1 MARVFSL
8 LSLRLG
14 LRRALDPVRYP
25 CNWNGKIFVHLY
37 MARAFSLLSLL
48 LGLAWAQCPR
58 PVPPPPT
65 CDGCDPLEPM
75 DPVVPAWHTYCVPAG
90 QTMTTRSLKLEKG
103 AVLIV
108 CGTLIVDDDL
118 NLNNKDSQI
127 IVTPGASLLV
137 SSNVNIGAQASIL
150 NYGIMNIQNN
160 LTLNG
165 AGSLFWNIGPY
176 GSLTVGGE
184 ISLNASAH
192 FINDGTNIQA
202 SSLTLNG
209 NATVCM
215 ASGACFSLNNL
226 TANGSASVIVGN
238 GPAAIS
244 YTGHATLNGQLTSTN
259 DLYVCQAPGA
269 TVNNP
274 SNWGTQN
281 VVTNCTSGCSVLPH
295 QTLTVS
301 GRVEGAYLHVQW
313 VCRNCP
319 AEVTYE
325 VSALTK
331 HGKSQL
337 LGLTG
342 GNQWM
347 IAVGDLPATEGYIQV
362 VALDQTGRSL
372 LRGMMPYE
380 VGTTDKLIV
389 YPTIVE
395 REVQVWYA
403 NGAVEV
409 ELYDSYGRLVRRG
422 EGNRTWDIS
431 DLPSGV
437 YVMVG
442 RVEGRTLPP
451 VRLIRP

>member
-1 MARVFSL
+1 
-8 LSLRLG
+8 
-14 LRRALDPVRYP
+14 
-25 CNWNGKIFVHLY
+25 

-58 PVPPPPT
+58 PRPQPPT
-65 CDGCDPLEPM
+65 CVGCTRLNEMNPI
-75 DPVVPAWHTYCVPAG
+75 VPIGQTRCVPAG
-90 QTMTTRSLKLEKG
+90 ETMTVSGSDLDVRRD

-108 CGTLIVDDDL
+108 CGTLIVNGNL
-118 NLNNKDSQI
+118 NLNNNGSQI
-127 IVTPGASLLV
+127 IVTPGASLQV
-137 SSNVNIGAQASIL
+137 SSNVNINSQASIH
-150 NYGIMNIQNN
+150 NYGVMNIQNN

-165 AGSLFWNIGPY
+165 AGSLFWNIGPS

-184 ISLNASAH
+184 ITLNASAN

-215 ASGACFSLNNL
+215 TSGACFSLTNL
-226 TANGSASVIVGN
+226 TVGGGANVIVGS
-238 GPAAIS
+238 GVAAIS
-244 YTGHATLNGQLTSTN
+244 YTGHATLHGQLTSTD

-269 TVNNP
+269 TVSND
-274 SNWGTQN
+274 NWGTSN
-281 VVTNCTSGCSVLPH
+281 VVRDCTSGCGVLPH
-295 QTLTVS
+295 QTLTVL

-347 IAVGDLPATEGYIQV
+347 IAVGGLPATEGYIQV

-395 REVQVWYA
+395 GEVQVWYA

>member
-1 MARVFSL
+1 
-8 LSLRLG
+8 
-14 LRRALDPVRYP
+14 
-25 CNWNGKIFVHLY
+25 
-37 MARAFSLLSLL
+37 
-48 LGLAWAQCPR
+48 
-58 PVPPPPT
+58 VPS
-65 CDGCDPLEPM
+65 GQIR
-75 DPVVPAWHTYCVPAG
+75 CVPAG
-90 QTMTTRSLKLEKG
+90 ATMRISSLDLRKD

-108 CGTLIVDDDL
+108 CGTLIVDGDL
-118 NLNNKDSQI
+118 NLNNNGSQI
-127 IVTPGASLLV
+127 IVTPGASLQV
-137 SSNVNIGAQASIL
+137 SSSVNINSQASIH

-160 LTLNG
+160 LSLNG
-165 AGSLFWNIGPY
+165 SNSLFWNIGPS
-176 GSLTVGGE
+176 GELTVGGN
-184 ISLNASAH
+184 IIVNASANFTNH
-192 FINDGTNIQA
+192 GTNIQA
-202 SSLTLNG
+202 FSLTLNG

-215 ASGACFSLNNL
+215 TSGACFSLNNL

-281 VVTNCTSGCSVLPH
+281 VVTNCTSGCNVGLPQ

-301 GRVEGAYLHVQW
+301 GRVEVAYLHVQW

-342 GNQWM
+342 GHQWS
-347 IAVGDLPATEGYIQV
+347 IAVGDLPAAEGYIQV

-437 YVMVG
+437 FVMVG
-442 RVEGRTLPP
+442 RVEGRALPP

>member
-1 MARVFSL
+1 MARV
-8 LSLRLG
+8 
-14 LRRALDPVRYP
+14 
-25 CNWNGKIFVHLY
+25 
-37 MARAFSLLSLL
+37 FSLLSLL

-65 CDGCDPLEPM
+65 CDGCLPLNEKNPI
-75 DPVVPAWHTYCVPAG
+75 VPNGQTRCVPAG
-90 QTMTTRSLKLEKG
+90 VTMTISSLDLRKD

-108 CGTLIVDDDL
+108 CGTLIVDGNL
-118 NLNNKDSQI
+118 NLNNNGSQI
-127 IVTPGASLLV
+127 IVTPGASVQV
-137 SSNVNIGAQASIL
+137 SSNANINSQASIH

-165 AGSLFWNIGPY
+165 AGSLFWNIGPS

-184 ISLNASAH
+184 IRLNASAN

-202 SSLTLNG
+202 YSLTLNG

-244 YTGHATLNGQLTSTN
+244 YTGHATLNGGQLTSTD

-301 GRVEGAYLHVQW
+301 GRVEGAYIHVQW

-325 VSALTK
+325 VSVLTK

-362 VALDQTGRSL
+362 VALDQMGRSL

-380 VGTTDKLIV
+380 VRTTDKLIV

>member
-1 MARVFSL
+1 MSA
-8 LSLRLG
+8 
-14 LRRALDPVRYP
+14 A
-25 CNWNGKIFVHLY
+25 CT
-37 MARAFSLLSLL
+37 AA
-48 LGLAWAQCPR
+48 A
-58 PVPPPPT
+58 T
-65 CDGCDPLEPM
+65 CDGCLPLNERNPI
-75 DPVVPAWHTYCVPAG
+75 VPNGQTRCVPAG
-90 QTMTTRSLKLEKG
+90 ETMTISSLDLRKE

-108 CGTLIVDDDL
+108 CGTLIVDGNL
-118 NLNNKDSQI
+118 NLNNNGSQI
-127 IVTPGASLLV
+127 IVTPGASLQV
-137 SSNVNIGAQASIL
+137 SSNVSINSQASIH

-160 LTLNG
+160 LSLNG
-165 AGSLFWNIGPY
+165 AGSLFWNIGPS
-176 GSLTVGGE
+176 GVLTVGGE
-184 ISLNASAH
+184 IRLNASAN

-215 ASGACFSLNNL
+215 ASGGCFSLTNL
-226 TANGSASVIVGN
+226 TVNGSGNVIVGN
-238 GPAAIS
+238 GVAAIS
-244 YTGHATLNGQLTSTN
+244 YTGQATLHGQLTTSD

-269 TVNNP
+269 TVNNA

-281 VVTNCTSGCSVLPH
+281 VVTDCTSGCSVLPH

-313 VCRNCP
+313 FCKSCP

-325 VSALTK
+325 VSALTQN
-331 HGKSQL
+331 GKSQL

-342 GNQWM
+342 GHQWM

-362 VALDQTGRSL
+362 VALDQTGRRL

-380 VGTTDKLIV
+380 VGSTDKLIV
-389 YPTIVE
+389 YPTMVE

-409 ELYDSYGRLVRRG
+409 ELYDSYGRLVGRG

-431 DLPSGV
+431 DLYHFQAKGF
-437 YVMVG
+437 
-442 RVEGRTLPP
+442 
-451 VRLIRP
+451 

>member
-1 MARVFSL
+1 MTIDRLEVDKNAR
-8 LSLRLG
+8 
-14 LRRALDPVRYP
+14 
-25 CNWNGKIFVHLY
+25 
-37 MARAFSLLSLL
+37 
-48 LGLAWAQCPR
+48 
-58 PVPPPPT
+58 
-65 CDGCDPLEPM
+65 
-75 DPVVPAWHTYCVPAG
+75 
-90 QTMTTRSLKLEKG
+90 
-103 AVLIV
+103 LIV
-108 CGTLIVDDDL
+108 CGTLIVNGDL
-118 NLNNKDSQI
+118 KLSENNSQI
-127 IVTPGASLLV
+127 IVIPGASLQV
-137 SSNVNIGAQASIL
+137 SSNVSLNSGTSIL

-160 LTLNG
+160 LSLNG
-165 AGSLFWNIGPY
+165 AGSLFWNIGPS

-184 ISLNASAH
+184 ITLNASAE
-192 FINDGTNIQA
+192 FINNGTNIQA

-215 ASGACFSLNNL
+215 TSGACFSLTNL
-226 TANGSASVIVGN
+226 TVNGGGNVIVGS
-238 GPAAIS
+238 GVAAIS
-244 YTGHATLNGQLTSTN
+244 YTGHADLNGQLTSTN

-269 TVNNP
+269 TVDNDF
-274 SNWGTQN
+274 NWGTQN
-281 VVTNCTSGCSVLPH
+281 VVKDCTSGCGVLPH
-295 QTLTVS
+295 QTLAVS

-331 HGKSQL
+331 QGKSQL

-342 GNQWM
+342 GNQWI
-347 IAVGDLPATEGYIQV
+347 IAVGDLPAMEGYVQV

-442 RVEGRTLPP
+442 RVEGRTLSP

>member
-1 MARVFSL
+1 V
-8 LSLRLG
+8 
-14 LRRALDPVRYP
+14 
-25 CNWNGKIFVHLY
+25 NGN
-37 MARAFSLLSLL
+37 
-48 LGLAWAQCPR
+48 
-58 PVPPPPT
+58 
-65 CDGCDPLEPM
+65 
-75 DPVVPAWHTYCVPAG
+75 
-90 QTMTTRSLKLEKG
+90 
-103 AVLIV
+103 
-108 CGTLIVDDDL
+108 L
-118 NLNNKDSQI
+118 NLNNNGSRI

-137 SSNVNIGAQASIL
+137 SSNVEINPHTSIH

-165 AGSLFWNIGPY
+165 AGSLFWNIGPS

-184 ISLNASAH
+184 IRLNASAN

-215 ASGACFSLNNL
+215 ASGGCFSLTNL
-226 TANGSASVIVGN
+226 TVNGSGNVIVGN
-238 GPAAIS
+238 GVAAIS
-244 YTGHATLNGQLTSTN
+244 YTGQATLNGQLTSAN

-269 TVNNP
+269 TVNNA

-281 VVTNCTSGCSVLPH
+281 VVTDCTSGCSVLPH

-313 VCRNCP
+313 FCKSCL

-347 IAVGDLPATEGYIQV
+347 IAVGDLPAIEGYIQV
-362 VALDQTGRSL
+362 VALDQTGRS
-372 LRGMMPYE
+372 
-380 VGTTDKLIV
+380 
-389 YPTIVE
+389 
-395 REVQVWYA
+395 
-403 NGAVEV
+403 
-409 ELYDSYGRLVRRG
+409 S
-422 EGNRTWDIS
+422 
-431 DLPSGV
+431 
-437 YVMVG
+437 
-442 RVEGRTLPP
+442 
-451 VRLIRP
+451 